1 MSLRT
6 YTTRRSSGMRL
17 LAGFL
22 LAASVMV
29 MVPALPA
36 GAAAGDLDT
45 SYGGGDGIVDLE
57 ALGLASGGSGA
68 FGAVQ
73 ADDKVI
79 LSRFNYHSVGNGVD
93 LVVARLNTDGS
104 VDTSFG
110 TSGLATVE
118 AGSDIRLLPAGN
130 PIVQPDG
137 KIVVL
142 AMRYNPSLTWSDV
155 AVVRLN
161 TDGSLDTSFGTSGLA
176 TTDLYTRDAPAAVT
190 IQADGKIVV
199 LSGDNLASWSNKYVI
214 LRYNSDG
221 SLDTGFGGGDGVVET
236 AGPAGATSDLQY
248 PHAIAVKSDGKIV
261 AVGGGYSRQY
271 SGSNNFGVIVVY
283 NTDGT
288 LDTTFDSDG
297 IVYTNWASNKDNP
310 RDLKDVAIQ
319 ADGKIV
325 AVGYASGGSLGSWQ
339 AVVRYNVDGTRDTSF
354 NPEPDCLTPTGCAI
368 NPSDGVALLAGIP
381 DNPLG
386 VSTSGGA
393 GEAVAIDGDGKILV
407 GGGGGWGNAWGVI
420 RLDTAGNPDTTFG
433 TGAVSEI
440 DDFAGYDFWGIRD
453 ILIQSDGGII
463 VYGQSHDY
471 VGRLDGSGS
480 GGGGGGGGGGGTPAG
495 VTLSGTT
502 ATVSE
507 TGTTGTFTVV
517 LDAQPTSD
525 VVISATSADTGEA
538 TVSPATLTFTNANWD
553 TPQTVTITGVNDSLV
568 DGNQTTN
575 VTVSVV
581 DGSSDDD
588 YDSVADQAVS
598 VTTSDDDTAGATL
611 SGTTATVSEDGTSA
625 TFTVVLD
632 AQPTS
637 DVVIS
642 ATSADTGEV
651 TVSPATL
658 TFTAAN
664 WDTPQTV
671 TITGVND
678 SLSDGNQTTN
688 VTVSVVDGS
697 SDDAFDSVADQVM
710 AVTTSDD
717 DSAGVSATQS
727 DGSTTTTEIGGTDTF
742 TVVLNTQPSSDVV
755 ISVTSSDTG
764 EAVVS
769 PATLTFTAANW
780 DTPQTVTT
788 TGVDDDAIDGTQ
800 TTTITLSVVDGSSD
814 DAYDPVDDVTLSVT
828 NTDNE
833 TVVVTTTTT
842 TAPPVTTTTA
852 PPVTTTP
859 PTGSLTL
866 SATTSGAN
874 TTLDWAPDTTNGL
887 ASFTLAWRDPSGS
900 WQSHSSHTASTL
912 SHALIGLA
920 EGSHSFQILASYTDG
935 TTVLS
940 NLAAVTIDGTTTTI
954 TPPAPPVTTTTTA
967 PPVTTTTTAPPVTTT
982 TTAPPVTTT
991 TTTQAPLEEDD
1002 APVTGDEVEEPEGD
1016 TTEVPVTTTTE
1027 VPGTT
1032 TTGITEDL
1040 TGNPDALEVQDAD
1053 DDGLSDGI
1061 EDGLGTDPD
1070 NADTDG
1076 DGFTDSEEVNSL
1088 GTDPLDPA
1096 DPSDDV
1102 DEVSPG
1108 GVVED
1113 ADGDLEPEGDN
1124 TGTSD
1129 EDEAVGEEPEADS
1142 EEDLVDST
1150 TANSETSTGFAAAL
1164 TDEKDTGGPDGGLP
1178 ASSVLAGL
1186 AGAAAAAG
1194 LALTGRGRA
1203 LFGRLLTFLAGSA
1216 FGLFVLGLFK
1226 RDKRPG
1232 PPVGFRLF
1240 SEEHHARLVWSA
1252 PTTGGPPDR
1261 YIVEGQDV
1269 NGWREVHELD
1279 ANNTTAAIPASE
1291 TQSIILW
1298 RLRGANEHGTGK
1310 PSQEVEAEQ
1319 VGGTNQSET
1328 NQGTT

>member
-1 MSLRT
+1 
-6 YTTRRSSGMRL
+6 MRL

-57 ALGLASGGSGA
+57 ALGLASGGSGV

-79 LSRFNYHSVGNGVD
+79 LSRFNYRSVGNEVD

-236 AGPAGATSDLQY
+236 AGPAGATSDLKY
-248 PHAIAVKSDGKIV
+248 PHSIAVKSDGKIV

-288 LDTTFDSDG
+288 LDTNFDSDG

-310 RDLKDVAIQ
+310 RTLKDVAIQ

-325 AVGYASGGSLGSWQ
+325 AVGYAADGSSSWL

-407 GGGGGWGNAWGVI
+407 GGSGGWGNAWGVI

-433 TGAVSEI
+433 TGAVSDI

-463 VYGQSHDY
+463 VYDQSHDY

-480 GGGGGGGGGGGTPAG
+480 GGGGGGGGGGTPAG

-525 VVISATSADTGEA
+525 VVISATSADTGE
-538 TVSPATLTFTNANWD
+538 
-553 TPQTVTITGVNDSLV
+553 
-568 DGNQTTN
+568 
-575 VTVSVV
+575 
-581 DGSSDDD
+581 
-588 YDSVADQAVS
+588 
-598 VTTSDDDTAGATL
+598 
-611 SGTTATVSEDGTSA
+611 
-625 TFTVVLD
+625 
-632 AQPTS
+632 
-637 DVVIS
+637 
-642 ATSADTGEV
+642 V

-664 WDTPQTV
+664 WNTPQTV

-780 DTPQTVTT
+780 DTPQTVTI

-1291 TQSIILW
+1291 TQGITLW
-1298 RLRGANEHGTGK
+1298 RLRAANDSGTGK

-1319 VGGTNQSET
+1319 ADGTSQ
-1328 NQGTT
+1328 

>member
-1 MSLRT
+1 MP
-6 YTTRRSSGMRL
+6 
-17 LAGFL
+17 
-22 LAASVMV
+22 AS
-29 MVPALPA
+29 PA
-36 GAAAGDLDT
+36 GAWSSDDGAVAVFGGSSSSDYGYSVAVDSSGNVYTTGKFYGTVDFDPGAGTTNLTSNGGTDVFVSKLDSSGDLVWAKSFGSTTQNEIGHEVAVDSSGNVYTTGYFYNTVDFDPGAGTTNLTSNGGRDAFVSKLDSSGNYVWAKSFGDSGNDSGAWVAVDSSGNVYTAGNFGVTVDFDPGAGTANLTSNGQQDGYVLKLDSSGNYVWAKNFGGTLWDGVSSVAVDSSGNVYTAGSFEDTVDFDPGAGTANLTSSTRPDVFVLKLDSSGNYVWAKSFGGWLVDSANAVAVDSSGNVYTTGVFRDTADFDPGAGTTNLTSNGGTDVFVSKLDSSGDLVWAKSFGGTNNEYGFSVAVDSSGNVHTTGYFNNTADFDPGAGTANLT
-45 SYGGGDGIVDLE
+45 SYTPP
-57 ALGLASGGSGA
+57 GGSGGDA
-68 FGAVQ
+68 FVSKLDSSGNYVWARSFGSGGYNRDSGQSVAVDSSGNVYATGYFEDTVDFDPGAGTVNFT
-73 ADDKVI
+73 
-79 LSRFNYHSVGNGVD
+79 SN
-93 LVVARLNTDGS
+93 GS
-104 VDTSFG
+104 VDVFVLKLDS
-110 TSGLATVE
+110 SGNL
-118 AGSDIRLLPAGN
+118 G
-130 PIVQPDG
+130 
-137 KIVVL
+137 
-142 AMRYNPSLTWSDV
+142 
-155 AVVRLN
+155 
-161 TDGSLDTSFGTSGLA
+161 
-176 TTDLYTRDAPAAVT
+176 AA
-190 IQADGKIVV
+190 
-199 LSGDNLASWSNKYVI
+199 SS
-214 LRYNSDG
+214 
-221 SLDTGFGGGDGVVET
+221 
-236 AGPAGATSDLQY
+236 
-248 PHAIAVKSDGKIV
+248 
-261 AVGGGYSRQY
+261 
-271 SGSNNFGVIVVY
+271 
-283 NTDGT
+283 
-288 LDTTFDSDG
+288 
-297 IVYTNWASNKDNP
+297 
-310 RDLKDVAIQ
+310 
-319 ADGKIV
+319 
-325 AVGYASGGSLGSWQ
+325 
-339 AVVRYNVDGTRDTSF
+339 
-354 NPEPDCLTPTGCAI
+354 
-368 NPSDGVALLAGIP
+368 
-381 DNPLG
+381 
-386 VSTSGGA
+386 
-393 GEAVAIDGDGKILV
+393 
-407 GGGGGWGNAWGVI
+407 
-420 RLDTAGNPDTTFG
+420 
-433 TGAVSEI
+433 
-440 DDFAGYDFWGIRD
+440 
-453 ILIQSDGGII
+453 
-463 VYGQSHDY
+463 
-471 VGRLDGSGS
+471 
-480 GGGGGGGGGGGTPAG
+480 GTPAG

-553 TPQTVTITGVNDSLV
+553 TPQTVTIAGVNDSLV

-780 DTPQTVTT
+780 NTPQTVTT

-852 PPVTTTP
+852 PP
-859 PTGSLTL
+859 TGSLTL
-866 SATTSGAN
+866 SVTTSGAN

-967 PPVTTTTTAPPVTTT
+967 PPVTTTTAPPVTTT

-991 TTTQAPLEEDD
+991 TTTQAPLEED
-1002 APVTGDEVEEPEGD
+1002 APVAGDEVEEPESD
-1016 TTEVPVTTTTE
+1016 TTEEPVTTTTE
-1027 VPGTT
+1027 VPDTTTT
-1032 TTGITEDL
+1032 TTGVTEDL
-1040 TGNPDALEVQDAD
+1040 TGNPDALEVEDAD

-1113 ADGDLEPEGDN
+1113 ADGDGLSGIVEQSLGTDPNNPDTDGDGFSDSLEISELG
-1124 TGTSD
+1124 SD
-1129 EDEAVGEEPEADS
+1129 PLDSDDPGGGVIRQSLTQS
-1142 EEDLVDST
+1142 EET
-1150 TANSETSTGFAAAL
+1150 TNDDGSF
-1164 TDEKDTGGPDGGLP
+1164 PVGGLI
-1178 ASSVLAGL
+1178 AALAGL
-1186 AGAAAAAG
+1186 AVAAG
-1194 LALTGRGRA
+1194 LALTAAGQALWGRITQ
-1203 LFGRLLTFLAGSA
+1203 FFAGSI
-1216 FGLFVLGLFK
+1216 LGFLILGRK
-1226 RDKRPG
+1226 SDRCRHCSKPLTDQEGILVDKDDNYECSDNPDG
-1232 PPVGFRLF
+1232 D
-1240 SEEHHARLVWSA
+1240 HH
-1252 PTTGGPPDR
+1252 
-1261 YIVEGQDV
+1261 Q
-1269 NGWREVHELD
+1269 
-1279 ANNTTAAIPASE
+1279 
-1291 TQSIILW
+1291 
-1298 RLRGANEHGTGK
+1298 LRRK
-1310 PSQEVEAEQ
+1310 
-1319 VGGTNQSET
+1319 
-1328 NQGTT
+1328 

>member
-1 MSLRT
+1 
-6 YTTRRSSGMRL
+6 
-17 LAGFL
+17 
-22 LAASVMV
+22 
-29 MVPALPA
+29 
-36 GAAAGDLDT
+36 
-45 SYGGGDGIVDLE
+45 
-57 ALGLASGGSGA
+57 
-68 FGAVQ
+68 
-73 ADDKVI
+73 
-79 LSRFNYHSVGNGVD
+79 
-93 LVVARLNTDGS
+93 
-104 VDTSFG
+104 
-110 TSGLATVE
+110 
-118 AGSDIRLLPAGN
+118 
-130 PIVQPDG
+130 
-137 KIVVL
+137 
-142 AMRYNPSLTWSDV
+142 
-155 AVVRLN
+155 
-161 TDGSLDTSFGTSGLA
+161 
-176 TTDLYTRDAPAAVT
+176 
-190 IQADGKIVV
+190 
-199 LSGDNLASWSNKYVI
+199 
-214 LRYNSDG
+214 
-221 SLDTGFGGGDGVVET
+221 
-236 AGPAGATSDLQY
+236 
-248 PHAIAVKSDGKIV
+248 
-261 AVGGGYSRQY
+261 
-271 SGSNNFGVIVVY
+271 
-283 NTDGT
+283 
-288 LDTTFDSDG
+288 
-297 IVYTNWASNKDNP
+297 
-310 RDLKDVAIQ
+310 
-319 ADGKIV
+319 
-325 AVGYASGGSLGSWQ
+325 
-339 AVVRYNVDGTRDTSF
+339 
-354 NPEPDCLTPTGCAI
+354 
-368 NPSDGVALLAGIP
+368 
-381 DNPLG
+381 
-386 VSTSGGA
+386 
-393 GEAVAIDGDGKILV
+393 
-407 GGGGGWGNAWGVI
+407 
-420 RLDTAGNPDTTFG
+420 
-433 TGAVSEI
+433 
-440 DDFAGYDFWGIRD
+440 
-453 ILIQSDGGII
+453 
-463 VYGQSHDY
+463 
-471 VGRLDGSGS
+471 
-480 GGGGGGGGGGGTPAG
+480 
-495 VTLSGTT
+495 
-502 ATVSE
+502 
-507 TGTTGTFTVV
+507 
-517 LDAQPTSD
+517 
-525 VVISATSADTGEA
+525 
-538 TVSPATLTFTNANWD
+538 
-553 TPQTVTITGVNDSLV
+553 
-568 DGNQTTN
+568 
-575 VTVSVV
+575 
-581 DGSSDDD
+581 
-588 YDSVADQAVS
+588 
-598 VTTSDDDTAGATL
+598 
-611 SGTTATVSEDGTSA
+611 
-625 TFTVVLD
+625 
-632 AQPTS
+632 
-637 DVVIS
+637 
-642 ATSADTGEV
+642 
-651 TVSPATL
+651 
-658 TFTAAN
+658 
-664 WDTPQTV
+664 
-671 TITGVND
+671 
-678 SLSDGNQTTN
+678 
-688 VTVSVVDGS
+688 VVDGS

-780 DTPQTVTT
+780 DTAQTVTT

-833 TVVVTTTTT
+833 TVVVTTTTTTAPPVTTT

-1279 ANNTTAAIPASE
+1279 ANNTTAAIPASD

>member
-1 MSLRT
+1 
-6 YTTRRSSGMRL
+6 MRL

-29 MVPALPA
+29 VVPASPA
-36 GAAAGDLDT
+36 VGGAGDVVT
-45 SYGGGDGIVDLE
+45 SYGNNDGIATLTDLDFGGYTLSPYTLE
-57 ALGLASGGSGA
+57 SGGMQS
-68 FGAVQ
+68 
-73 ADDKVI
+73 DDK
-79 LSRFNYHSVGNGVD
+79 LLMHSGPAVGRLTANG
-93 LVVARLNTDGS
+93 A

-110 TSGLATVE
+110 TTASGVTVME
-118 AGSDIRLLPAGN
+118 LPSVN
-130 PIVQPDG
+130 PNLKANWTPTTTAQDTLIQDDG
-137 KIVVL
+137 KIVVVGYQCSCVSPGYAADIAL
-142 AMRYNPSLTWSDV
+142 WRLNTNGSVDTSYGTDGYTVTHIFTKDMVVDGALQPDGKVVVLSGHNTTSYNSAFVIS
-155 AVVRLN
+155 RFN
-161 TDGSLDTSFGTSGLA
+161 TDGSLDTSFGGGNGYVEYTGKNGATSDLDYPNKILVRPDGKILA
-176 TTDLYTRDAPAAVT
+176 FGGGWSNAYSGDNNFGIIVSMNSDGTLDTSWGEGGYLYTNWASQGDNPHQFFSAALQPDGKVVAVGEAWGYQGGQHATVVRLNTDGTRDTTFNPDSYCDEFCHQIVVGPGVVRVVENLPISGSDDALDTYGLSEANDVV
-190 IQADGKIVV
+190 IQADGKILVA
-199 LSGDNLASWSNKYVI
+199 GD
-214 LRYNSDG
+214 
-221 SLDTGFGGGDGVVET
+221 
-236 AGPAGATSDLQY
+236 GPAG
-248 PHAIAVKSDGKIV
+248 I
-261 AVGGGYSRQY
+261 
-271 SGSNNFGVIVVY
+271 
-283 NTDGT
+283 T
-288 LDTTFDSDG
+288 L
-297 IVYTNWASNKDNP
+297 V
-310 RDLKDVAIQ
+310 
-319 ADGKIV
+319 
-325 AVGYASGGSLGSWQ
+325 
-339 AVVRYNVDGTRDTSF
+339 
-354 NPEPDCLTPTGCAI
+354 
-368 NPSDGVALLAGIP
+368 
-381 DNPLG
+381 
-386 VSTSGGA
+386 
-393 GEAVAIDGDGKILV
+393 
-407 GGGGGWGNAWGVI
+407 
-420 RLDTAGNPDTTFG
+420 RLDTNGYLDSTFG
-433 TGAVSEI
+433 PT
-440 DDFAGYDFWGIRD
+440 
-453 ILIQSDGGII
+453 SDGRSASVSLDGVDTIYGEF
-463 VYGQSHDY
+463 VYLRSDGNILLYDWSRDWAIS
-471 VGRLDGSGS
+471 LDGSGS
-480 GGGGGGGGGGGTPAG
+480 GGGGGGGGGTPAG

-553 TPQTVTITGVNDSLV
+553 TPQTVTIAGVNDSLV

-588 YDSVADQAVS
+588 YDSVADQTVS

-664 WDTPQTV
+664 WNTPQTV
-671 TITGVND
+671 TITGVDD

-780 DTPQTVTT
+780 DTAQTVTT

-842 TAPPVTTTTA
+842 TAPPVTT
-852 PPVTTTP
+852 TTTP

-982 TTAPPVTTT
+982 TTAPPVTTTTTTATPST

-1252 PTTGGPPDR
+1252 PATGGPPDR

-1291 TQSIILW
+1291 TKGITLW
-1298 RLRGANEHGTGK
+1298 RLRAANDSGIGK

-1328 NQGTT
+1328 NQGTTESA

>member
-57 ALGLASGGSGA
+57 ALGLASGGSGV

-199 LSGDNLASWSNKYVI
+199 LSGDNLVSSSNKYVI

-325 AVGYASGGSLGSWQ
+325 AVGYASGGSLGAWQ

-433 TGAVSEI
+433 TGAVSDI

-480 GGGGGGGGGGGTPAG
+480 GGGGGGGGGGTPAG

-525 VVISATSADTGEA
+525 VVISATSADTSEA

-553 TPQTVTITGVNDSLV
+553 IPQTVTIAGVNDSLV

-637 DVVIS
+637 DVVVS

-954 TPPAPPVTTTTTA
+954 TPPA